1 MGQCRPGSY
10 SGFQLVQE
18 MKYSKKIYILHKLEM
33 SWYSKVKSP
42 YVKFRN
48 SLIPLYLA
56 FQELKNKNLSETKE
70 LKKCLVSLQKFA
82 SYLVIILNKP

>member
-48 SLIPLYLA
+48 SLIPLHLA
-56 FQELKNKNLSETKE
+56 FQELKKKKIYQKQKN
-70 LKKCLVSLQKFA
+70 
-82 SYLVIILNKP
+82 